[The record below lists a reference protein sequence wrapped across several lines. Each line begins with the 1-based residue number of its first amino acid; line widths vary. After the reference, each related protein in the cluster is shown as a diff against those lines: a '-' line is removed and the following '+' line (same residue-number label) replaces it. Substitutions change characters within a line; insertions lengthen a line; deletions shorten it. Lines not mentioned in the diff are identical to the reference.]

1 MPLAGYLS
9 ITIYAIL
16 FAFCTFSSRVAQRQ
30 AAECGQLSENPRAKM
45 PLWLIFAYALLFT
58 LYNVY
63 CTETGAALGYDRSNY
78 AYDFVHFGARNA
90 LSVGLEAIFNIVL
103 LFGGTIETVF
113 YLSTFLCCA
122 LTFYAYRLSDAASA
136 PVIPLLL
143 CSEFVF
149 FTFTALKQCYA
160 CAFASLFFVLMMRK
174 RTAANTLAALLMMVL
189 ACLFHTVGY
198 VLIPLFF
205 LLLSREKR
213 DISFLIIGA
222 ALIAIVFFLPQIAL
236 LLEAITSPI
245 IPSLAAKIRA
255 YFGALA
261 VTSGNEASP
270 FSFLKWIPFYFITA
284 YGFFR
289 RRELQPQIPNYDA
302 YLVIS
307 CVASAAALCSFTSY
321 WFYRFLYMFFLPVF
335 IFYNQMAEKSDDRRG
350 PDIVVY
356 GGLGFLLLRFLVQV
370 YVYYGGF

>member
-30 AAECGQLSENPRAKM
+30 AAECGQLSENTRAKM
-45 PLWLIFAYALLFT
+45 PLWLIIAYALLFT

-78 AYDFVHFGARNA
+78 AYDFAHFGARST
-90 LSVGLEAIFNIVL
+90 LSVGLGAIFSIVL

-113 YLSTFLCCA
+113 YLSTFVCCA
-122 LTFYAYRLSDAASA
+122 LTFYAYRLSDVAAP

-174 RTAANTLAALLMMVL
+174 RTAANTLAALLMVVL
-189 ACLFHTVGY
+189 ACLFHTAGF

-213 DISFLIIGA
+213 DMSFLIIGA
-222 ALIAIVFFLPQIAL
+222 VLVAVVFFLPQIAL

-245 IPSLAAKIRA
+245 VPSLAAKIRT

-261 VTSGNEASP
+261 ATPGDASP
-270 FSFLKWIPFYFITA
+270 FSFIKWIPFYFITA

-289 RRELQPQIPNYDA
+289 RRDLQPQIPNYDA

-335 IFYNQMAEKSDDRRG
+335 IFYNQMAEKSEDRRG
-350 PDIVVY
+350 PDTVVY